1 MSAKD
6 EKIDQFIS
14 AMFGLTNAIE
24 SEFEHCCKICGDINK
39 KELMIIAFVGD
50 NKSAKMSEIAEFLK
64 APLSTLTSIA
74 DKLVANKFLVRYN
87 SDEDRRV
94 VKVALGEKGLGSY
107 KAFSARKKANTK
119 NVFSH
124 FNEKE
129 QMALIN
135 QVNKLAAAIAAQ
147 K

>member
-1 MSAKD
+1 MPAKD
-6 EKIDQFIS
+6 DKIDQFIS
-14 AMFGLTNAIE
+14 AMFNLTNAIE

-39 KELMIIAFVGD
+39 RELMIIVFVGD
-50 NKSAKMSEIAEFLK
+50 NKSAKMSEVADYLN

-94 VKVALGEKGLGSY
+94 VKVALGEKGLDSY
-107 KAFSARKKANTK
+107 KAFLTRKKTMTK
-119 NVFSH
+119 KVLSH
-124 FNEKE
+124 FHEKE
-129 QMALIN
+129 QNTLIRQTN
-135 QVNKLAAAIAAQ
+135 QLAEAIMSQ